1 MSFSFASL
9 SAPPVASMKD
19 WITADWVSLEEK
31 MLAEAKCCPDDKE
44 ELEEECRMWCKRWA
58 DIIKDLGAC
67 HAQAEKHG
75 FKLSMS
81 TEAAGRGKDANE
93 QFERWERSFA
103 SQGVRIKDRETREV
117 QMSAA
122 SPPRASSKSVPP
134 PPSVADDAG
143 DTVSSASKGGAK
155 KMEVVLAGKGKWID
169 HVPACPR
176 CVRAKRSCA
185 GEEGRACSY
194 CGGLRQ
200 RCMYSNGGTPE
211 RPGGV
216 DPPASVASIGGSIR
230 KSVSAPGLTAAGG
243 SDPEIVETAPPKRAR
258 PVRKAAAAA
267 KGKGKGKAKQ
277 AAPIE
282 PAPPTVEDSSDD
294 GASYTKGEIA
304 KIQHDMRVLKEASWG
319 SHDVDS
325 ASLLS
330 SVQQIALIISAVASV
345 L

>member
-1 MSFSFASL
+1 MARVL
-9 SAPPVASMKD
+9 LMDGMKREKKD
-19 WITADWVSLEEK
+19 KPDRITADWASLEEK

-44 ELEEECRMWCKRWA
+44 ELEEECWMWPRVA
-58 DIIKDLGAC
+58 
-67 HAQAEKHG
+67 
-75 FKLSMS
+75 
-81 TEAAGRGKDANE
+81 GKDANE

-103 SQGVRIKDRETREV
+103 SQGARIKDRETREV

-200 RCMYSNGGTPE
+200 RSE

-304 KIQHDMRVLKEASWG
+304 KIQHDMRVLKGELIGLYESAYKMATEVG
-319 SHDVDS
+319 RLERRLGGLMIVDS